1 MSSITIN
8 KWFTAHISP
17 EWVADSSPSWN
28 SILDKAQSRFEV
40 TFTEEMT
47 PSTRTIHDLISK
59 LYQEAEVRA
68 DAQMHC
74 DPSEMEARQMRE
86 DEVEEPETTIQ
97 QLEYQN
103 DMEKQIHSKEMRV
116 LKEEMEEWKLAV
128 KKRDEAIDHESDQ
141 GLNVDF
147 YWSAIED

>member
-1 MSSITIN
+1 
-8 KWFTAHISP
+8 
-17 EWVADSSPSWN
+17 
-28 SILDKAQSRFEV
+28 
-40 TFTEEMT
+40 
-47 PSTRTIHDLISK
+47 
-59 LYQEAEVRA
+59 
-68 DAQMHC
+68 
-74 DPSEMEARQMRE
+74 MRE
-86 DEVEEPETTIQ
+86 DEVEELETTIQ